1 MNLSTYDLVRIKNAI
16 LKSAE
21 NLQNPPL
28 VIATWLIEAIEFI
41 NSLQDQ
47 IEEPP
52 KES

>member
-1 MNLSTYDLVRIKNAI
+1 MNLSTYDLVRIKNAV

-28 VIATWLIEAIEFI
+28 VIAAWLVEAIEHI
-41 NSLQDQ
+41 NSLHNQ
-47 IEEPP
+47 IEEPQ

>member
-1 MNLSTYDLVRIKNAI
+1 MKLSSYDVDRIKNAI

-21 NLQNPPL
+21 NSQNPPL
-28 VIATWLIEAIEFI
+28 VIATWLIEAIGFI
-41 NSLQDQ
+41 NYFQDQ